1 MRVLSIGEI
10 LWDVFPNQE
19 LLGGAALNFSVN
31 ISRLG
36 DSASLL
42 TGLGNDVRG
51 RTAYDA
57 MKSFSLPTDFV
68 QSVDHW
74 ATGIAT
80 VSTTAEGEP
89 HFEIPRPA
97 AFDAVVITPEIADK
111 AMRWN
116 PDWLYFGTLLQT
128 EPNIERGTH
137 NLKAALRGV
146 RCFYDMNLRLGHWNI
161 PLVQRL
167 CKLASVLKL
176 NEVEARLLGEMN
188 GMPTDTFTLQAF
200 CKATTEQYEL
210 DAICITLGAA
220 GCCVYEED
228 FLHNVPGYPVVV
240 HDTVGAGDA
249 FSAAFLHGYHRGWAI
264 ERAARFANGLGS
276 IVASRAGATPQWSVQ
291 ECLQLTSLSPENSER
306 NDF

>member
-10 LWDVFPNQE
+10 LWDVFPNEE

-36 DSASLL
+36 DSASLI
-42 TGLGNDVRG
+42 TGLGRDVRG
-51 RTAYDA
+51 RAAYDA
-57 MKSFSLPTDFV
+57 LQSFSLPRDFV
-68 QSVDHW
+68 QLVDHW

-97 AFDAVVITPEIADK
+97 AFDAVIITPEVLDK
-111 AMRWN
+111 AMLWK

-128 EPNIERGTH
+128 KPNIEQGIHDLNRT
-137 NLKAALRGV
+137 LRGV
-146 RCFYDMNLRLGHWNI
+146 RCFYDMNLRHGHWNV
-161 PLVQRL
+161 PLIQRL

-176 NEVEARLLGEMN
+176 NEVEAKLLGEMN
-188 GMPTDTFTLQAF
+188 GMPSDAFTLQAF

-228 FLHNVPGYPVVV
+228 SFYSVPGYPVVV

-249 FSAAFLHGYHRGWAI
+249 FSAGFLHGYHHEWAI

-276 IVASRAGATPQWSVQ
+276 IVASRPGATPHWSMQ
-291 ECLQLTSLSPENSER
+291 ECLQLASVSAENATQ
-306 NDF
+306 

>member
-36 DSASLL
+36 DSAALI
-42 TGLGNDVRG
+42 TGLGKDLRGQIAHDV
-51 RTAYDA
+51 
-57 MKSFSLPTDFV
+57 MNSLSLPTDFV
-68 QSVDHW
+68 QSVDYPP
-74 ATGIAT
+74 TGIAI
-80 VSTTAEGEP
+80 VNTTAEGEP

-97 AFDAVVITPEIADK
+97 AFDAVIITADIVDQV
-111 AMRWN
+111 MRWE

-128 EPNIERGTH
+128 EPNLERGTQD
-137 NLKAALRGV
+137 LSKALPGV
-146 RCFYDMNLRLGHWNI
+146 RCFYDMNLRRGHWNA

-176 NEVEARLLGEMN
+176 NEAEAKLLGEMN
-188 GMPTDTFTLQAF
+188 GIQADAFTFEAF
-200 CKATTEQYEL
+200 CRATVEHYEL

-220 GCCVYEED
+220 GCCVYERG
-228 FLHNVPGYPVVV
+228 LLYTVSGYPVVV
-240 HDTVGAGDA
+240 QDTVGAGDA

-264 ERAARFANGLGS
+264 GRVARFANALGS
-276 IVASRAGATPQWSVQ
+276 IVASRAGATPDWSVQ
-291 ECLQLTSLSPENSER
+291 ECLRLISLSPEGSER
-306 NDF
+306 S

>member
-31 ISRLG
+31 VSRLG

-42 TGLGNDVRG
+42 SGLGNDARG
-51 RTAYDA
+51 RAAYDA
-57 MKSFSLPTDFV
+57 LKSFSLSTDFV
-68 QSVDHW
+68 QLVDHW

-80 VSTTAEGEP
+80 VSTTVEGEP

-97 AFDAVVITPEIADK
+97 AFDAVTITPGILDK
-111 AMRWN
+111 AMRWK

-128 EPNIERGTH
+128 EPNIEEGTH
-137 NLKAALRGV
+137 HLNRALGGV
-146 RCFYDMNLRLGHWNI
+146 RCFYDMNLRHGHWNV
-161 PLVQRL
+161 PLIQRL

-176 NEVEARLLGEMN
+176 NEVEAKLLAEMN
-188 GMPTDTFTLQAF
+188 GMPSNAFTPLAF
-200 CKATTEQYEL
+200 CEATTEQYEL

-220 GCCVYEED
+220 GCCVYQED
-228 FLHNVPGYPVVV
+228 SLYSVPGYPVVV
-240 HDTVGAGDA
+240 RDTVGAGDA
-249 FSAAFLHGYHRGWAI
+249 FSAGFLHGYHHGWAI

-276 IVASRAGATPQWSVQ
+276 IVASRAGATPHWSMQ
-291 ECLQLTSLSPENSER
+291 ECFQLIALTTENSER
-306 NDF
+306 DDV